1 MFNLDPG
8 KLLVIGVVA
17 IILLGPDR
25 LPQVARQLG
34 GAWRSFNEFRHRME
48 SEVRNTMPDLP
59 PTSEI
64 ARLARSPSA
73 LLNHLSNMSP
83 EEEGGGD
90 GVDAGADGDAD
101 AELPDGSYLPPT
113 MGETE
118 GGASTNGAAASA
130 SAASVNGNGT
140 GGGGGAG
147 GGGGGGGGGDA
158 DGAGGAVNGDRA
170 DRAPDGEPHGVPAAA
185 ASQSATPS
193 PTSSPSPMPA
203 EQPNPAPQPSSV
215 VVPVDPTLN

>member
-1 MFNLDPG
+1 MLNLDPG

-73 LLNHLSNMSP
+73 LLNHLSNMSSD
-83 EEEGGGD
+83 E
-90 GVDAGADGDAD
+90 A
-101 AELPDGSYLPPT
+101 PDGSFQPPT
-113 MGETE
+113 LPSE
-118 GGASTNGAAASA
+118 
-130 SAASVNGNGT
+130 NGT
-140 GGGGGAG
+140 
-147 GGGGGGGGGDA
+147 
-158 DGAGGAVNGDRA
+158 
-170 DRAPDGEPHGVPAAA
+170 AAA
-185 ASQSATPS
+185 ASGTGVAGADAEASNAASQPSAGSGAEAPTTTPS
-193 PTSSPSPMPA
+193 VAPMPPA
-203 EQPNPAPQPSSV
+203 PAPNHADRPQRAPQPSGV
-215 VVPVDPTLN
+215 VVPGDPTLN

>member
-73 LLNHLSNMSP
+73 LLNHLSNMSSD
-83 EEEGGGD
+83 EEP
-90 GVDAGADGDAD
+90 
-101 AELPDGSYLPPT
+101 PDGSFQPPT
-113 MGETE
+113 LDEDGTTP
-118 GGASTNGAAASA
+118 ASTNGNVAPAPAAEAAAGADAESA
-130 SAASVNGNGT
+130 EPTATTPRAPSTPTPTPTPTNKPTPTPA
-140 GGGGGAG
+140 
-147 GGGGGGGGGDA
+147 
-158 DGAGGAVNGDRA
+158 RA
-170 DRAPDGEPHGVPAAA
+170 DR
-185 ASQSATPS
+185 PS
-193 PTSSPSPMPA
+193 TT
-203 EQPNPAPQPSSV
+203 PQPSGA
-215 VVPVDPTLN
+215 VVPADPTLN